1 MELPIHTN
9 LPSHMNSPLH
19 TNLSSH
25 TNLPSHT
32 SRPSLTAADL
42 DAMLAVDIKT
52 IDPDELRDIRDVE
65 INTELPSKERMIDYI
80 SQIGNPYCYQH
91 GKYVVKISF
100 ADIDITLEERMLSYI
115 RTKC

>member
-1 MELPIHTN
+1 MELPIHSN
-9 LPSHMNSPLH
+9 LPSHMNFP
-19 TNLSSH
+19 SH

-32 SRPSLTAADL
+32 SLPSLTAADL
-42 DAMLAVDIKT
+42 DAMPAVDMKT

-65 INTELPSKERMIDYI
+65 INTELPLKERMIDYI
-80 SQIGNPYCYQH
+80 GQIGNPYCYRH

-100 ADIDITLEERMLSYI
+100 ADTDITLEERMLSYI